1 MDRRRFLG
9 LSAAVT
15 AAIAAG
21 QVRAASQPVGSL
33 YQRSIV
39 IDGLGGPGGV
49 SFDSGRPLTPDEVAE
64 VRESGITAF
73 NVTIGSV
80 GNEPPLAAFEAI
92 LRDIARLDAEID
104 RHPGV
109 LARVRTAADIR
120 AAKRGG
126 RCGLVY
132 GLQDGVSFEDDLDRL
147 QTLRQFGVM
156 VIQPTYNRRN
166 LLGDGSMEPADAG
179 LSRDGVEA
187 IERMNSL
194 GILVDL
200 SHCGRRTAMDAIRV
214 SSKPVAFTHTGCAA
228 LADHPRNRTDA
239 ELRAVA
245 ERGGVAG
252 IYVMPYLA
260 GGRQPTGA
268 GRDVRGI
275 KRVHQFEK
283 VEMYKFTTPETSYA
297 ELEALTEAAA
307 DICRALKL
315 HFRRLEIV
323 TGDLGFSASK
333 KYDLEVWS
341 PGCKEWL
348 EVSSCSNT
356 EAFQARRANV
366 KYRPSESKKAQFV
379 HTLNGSG
386 LADTRVII
394 AILENYQQADGS
406 VVIPEVLR
414 PYMGGADLITKA

>member
-1 MDRRRFLG
+1 MNSIDSRPGELRMDRRRFLA
-9 LSAAVT
+9 LSAAV
-15 AAIAAG
+15 AGALAAG
-21 QVRAASQPVGSL
+21 QGRAASQPVTAL

-39 IDGLGGPGGV
+39 IDGLGGPGGD

-92 LRDIARLDAEID
+92 VRDIARLDAEIE
-104 RHPGV
+104 RHPDV

-120 AAKRGG
+120 AAKRDG

-187 IERMNSL
+187 IERMNAL

-268 GRDVRGI
+268 DV
-275 KRVHQFEK
+275 VAH
-283 VEMYKFTTPETSYA
+283 VEHAWNVCGEDHVSIGTDGTLSAIVLTPEFV
-297 ELEALTEAAA
+297 EAFRENTRRRREAGIAA
-307 DICRALKL
+307 PGETDDGYLFASDLNTP
-315 HFRRLEIV
+315 RRLETLAGMLV
-323 TGDLGFSASK
+323 ARGHSEARVERLLGANLLRVF
-333 KYDLEVWS
+333 
-341 PGCKEWL
+341 G
-348 EVSSCSNT
+348 
-356 EAFQARRANV
+356 EAW
-366 KYRPSESKKAQFV
+366 
-379 HTLNGSG
+379 
-386 LADTRVII
+386 
-394 AILENYQQADGS
+394 
-406 VVIPEVLR
+406 
-414 PYMGGADLITKA
+414 GG

>member
-1 MDRRRFLG
+1 MNRRRFLG

-109 LARVRTAADIR
+109 LARVRTGADIR

-268 GRDVRGI
+268 DVVAHVEHAWNVCGEDHVSIGTDGI
-275 KRVHQFEK
+275 LSAV
-283 VEMYKFTTPETSYA
+283 VLTPEFV
-297 ELEALTEAAA
+297 EAFRENTRRRREAGIAAPGETEDGYLFAS
-307 DICRALKL
+307 DLNTP
-315 HFRRLEIV
+315 RRLETLAGMLLARGHSEDRV
-323 TGDLGFSASK
+323 ERLLG
-333 KYDLEVWS
+333 
-341 PGCKEWL
+341 
-348 EVSSCSNT
+348 SN
-356 EAFQARRANV
+356 
-366 KYRPSESKKAQFV
+366 
-379 HTLNGSG
+379 L
-386 LADTRVII
+386 LRVFG
-394 AILENYQQADGS
+394 AAW
-406 VVIPEVLR
+406 
-414 PYMGGADLITKA
+414 GG